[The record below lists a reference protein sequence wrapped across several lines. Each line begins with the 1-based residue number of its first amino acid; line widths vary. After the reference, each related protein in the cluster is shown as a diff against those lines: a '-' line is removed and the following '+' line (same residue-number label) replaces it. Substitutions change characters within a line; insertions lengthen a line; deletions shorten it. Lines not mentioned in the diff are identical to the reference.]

1 MSRVAYVNGRYVPY
15 AKAAVHVEDRGFQF
29 ADGVYEVIAVN
40 QGRLVDGSGHLQ
52 RLERSLAELR
62 IGMPMTRAA
71 LLVVL
76 QETIRRNRVRNGLV
90 YLQVTRGAARRE
102 FAFPA
107 DTAPT
112 VVAIARAVDMG
123 KAAAN
128 AAKGVAAIT
137 RPDIRWGRCDI
148 KSVGLLPAALAKQ
161 AAKEAGAYEAWLV
174 DRDGK
179 VTEGSSS
186 NAWIVTRDNV
196 LVTRG
201 LSRAI
206 LGGITRS
213 AVLELARREG
223 LRIEER
229 AFTVAEAL
237 DAREAFV
244 TSTTSFVMPIVS
256 LDGKPI
262 GNGGPGLLAGK
273 LRALYEAYMTG
284 HGAGRP
290 EWEAPFLAPPEAQ
303 AR

>member
-1 MSRVAYVNGRYVPY
+1 MSRVAYVNGRYLPY
-15 AKAAVHVEDRGFQF
+15 AQAAVHVEDRGFQF
-29 ADGVYEVIAVN
+29 ADGVYEVIAVA
-40 QGRLVDGSGHLQ
+40 QGRLVDASGHLE
-52 RLERSLAELR
+52 RLERSLGELQ
-62 IGMPMTRAA
+62 IDMPMTAGA
-71 LLVVL
+71 LRVVMA
-76 QETIRRNRVRNGLV
+76 ETIRRNRVRAGQI

-102 FAFPA
+102 FAFPVN
-107 DTAPT
+107 TPPT
-112 VVAIARAVDMG
+112 VVAIARSVDWT
-123 KAAAN
+123 KAAMN

-201 LSRAI
+201 LNRAI

-229 AFTVAEAL
+229 AFSVAEAL
-237 DAREAFV
+237 EAKEAFV
-244 TSTTSFVMPIVS
+244 TSTTSYVMPIVT

-262 GNGGPGLLAGK
+262 GNGGPGVVAAK
-273 LRALYEAYMTG
+273 LRAVYETHVAG
-284 HGAGRP
+284 HGTGEGA
-290 EWEAPFLAPPEAQ
+290 WEAPFLAPE
-303 AR
+303 RD

>member
-40 QGRLVDGSGHLQ
+40 QGRLVDGTGHLQ
-52 RLERSLAELR
+52 RLERSLGELR
-62 IGMPMTRAA
+62 IEIPMTRAA

-76 QETIRRNRVRNGLV
+76 QETIRRNRVRNGQI

-107 DTAPT
+107 DTTPT
-112 VVAIARAVDMG
+112 VVAIARSVDMS
-123 KAAAN
+123 KASAN

-137 RPDIRWGRCDI
+137 RPDIRWGRCDV

-174 DRDGK
+174 DRDGN

-186 NAWIVTRDNV
+186 NAWIVTKDNA
-196 LVTRG
+196 LVTRA
-201 LSRAI
+201 LTKAI

-229 AFTVAEAL
+229 AFTVAEAM

-244 TSTTSFVMPIVS
+244 TSTTSYVMPIVS

-262 GNGGPGLLAGK
+262 GNGGPGIIASK
-273 LRALYEAYMTG
+273 LRAVYEAYVSG
-284 HGAGRP
+284 HGAGKP
-290 EWEAPFLAPPEAQ
+290 AWEAPFLAPKPD
-303 AR
+303 

>member
-15 AKAAVHVEDRGFQF
+15 SKAAVHVEDRGFQF

-40 QGRLVDGSGHLQ
+40 QGRLVDGTGHLQ
-52 RLERSLAELR
+52 RLERSLVELQ
-62 IGMPMTRAA
+62 IDLPMTRAA

-76 QETIRRNRVRNGLV
+76 QETIRRNRVRSGQI

-112 VVAIARAVDMG
+112 VVAIARSVDMG

-174 DRDGK
+174 DRDGN

-186 NAWIVTRDNV
+186 NAWIVTKDNA
-196 LVTRG
+196 LVTRA
-201 LSRAI
+201 LSKAI

-213 AVLELARREG
+213 AVLELARRED

-244 TSTTSFVMPIVS
+244 TSTTSYVMPIVS

-262 GNGGPGLLAGK
+262 GNGGPGVIASK
-273 LRALYEAYMTG
+273 LRAVYEVYVKG
-284 HGAGRP
+284 HGSGKP
-290 EWEAPFLAPPEAQ
+290 DWEAPFLAPPGA
-303 AR
+303 

>member
-1 MSRVAYVNGRYVPY
+1 MARIVYVNGRYVPY
-15 AKAAVHVEDRGFQF
+15 AQAAVHVEDRGFQF
-29 ADGVYEVIAVN
+29 ADGVYEVIAIVA
-40 QGRLVDGSGHLQ
+40 GALVDEQGHLD
-52 RLERSLAELR
+52 RLDRNLDELR
-62 IGMPMTRAA
+62 ISRPMARGPLRA
-71 LLVVL
+71 VL
-76 QETIRRNRVRNGLV
+76 RETIRRNLVRDGNI

-107 DTAPT
+107 SATPT
-112 VVAIARAVDMG
+112 VVAIARSVDMR

-128 AAKGVAAIT
+128 AARGVPAVT
-137 RPDIRWGRCDI
+137 QPDIRWGRCDI

-174 DRDGK
+174 DRDGM

-201 LSRAI
+201 LGRNL

-223 LRIEER
+223 LTVQER
-229 AFTVAEAL
+229 PFSVAEAL
-237 DAREAFV
+237 AAKEAFV
-244 TSTTSFVMPIVS
+244 TSTTSYAMPVVS

-262 GNGGPGLLAGK
+262 GNAGPGVVAAR
-273 LRALYEAYMTG
+273 LRALYEA
-284 HGAGRP
+284 HAQSHASGAVAAGSV
-290 EWEAPFLAPPEAQ
+290 WHAPFLAP
-303 AR
+303 

>member
-15 AKAAVHVEDRGFQF
+15 AQAAVHVEDRGFQF
-29 ADGVYEVIAVN
+29 ADGVYEVIAVS
-40 QGRLVDGSGHLQ
+40 QGRLVDAAGHLH

-62 IGMPMTRAA
+62 IVMPMTLAA
-71 LLVVL
+71 LRVVL
-76 QETIRRNRVRNGLV
+76 SETIRRNRVRAGQI
-90 YLQVTRGAARRE
+90 YLQVTRGAAKRE

-107 DTAPT
+107 DIPPT
-112 VVAIARAVDMG
+112 VVAIARAVDWG

-201 LSRAI
+201 LNRAI

-213 AVLELARREG
+213 AMLELARREG

-229 AFTVAEAL
+229 AFSVAEAL
-237 DAREAFV
+237 EAKEAFV
-244 TSTTSFVMPIVS
+244 TSTTSYVMPIVS

-262 GNGGPGLLAGK
+262 GNGGPGVVAAR
-273 LRALYEAYMTG
+273 LRAVYEAHVAG
-284 HGAGRP
+284 HGTGAP
-290 EWEAPFLAPPEAQ
+290 AWEAPFLAPEQ
-303 AR
+303 G